1 LETTDHFWSTYL
13 GESQDKI
20 LSSQVYSLGHHT
32 AINNFMIDRSNAFDK
47 LIQDATDSFFTAFLK
62 LDPQEPDPQ
71 PELEPEIIADIESV
85 LISKDDDLGI
95 HELDH
100 HLPSHTQTGPN
111 RSPIKAPR

>member
-1 LETTDHFWSTYL
+1 
-13 GESQDKI
+13 
-20 LSSQVYSLGHHT
+20 
-32 AINNFMIDRSNAFDK
+32 DK

-100 HLPSHTQTGPN
+100 YLPSHTQTDPN